1 MPELPEHGCRSTS
14 PVESR
19 DTAQG
24 PPRRLLVGATA
35 AVGAAGAITTI
46 GGPAGAW
53 AAPAVR
59 QILGVPSAAASTTAV
74 TARIRFEGEQT
85 VSNAAGT
92 LVTLPASVVLL
103 NTSTDVTFASGAV
116 IFLEFTYARNV
127 LSLHRDASAS
137 AATVDGAAA
146 PGAIIADGELFLLL
160 EPLQPGSSIAI
171 PIVASVRERVTSS
184 VNGVANT
191 TYTHSVPIDS
201 PVEDR
206 SDSAVTTIA
215 NPSPDLAH
223 FALGFRGTR
232 STAPDSQGRTYEF
245 PEFFTVTRTAA
256 GIDQGVTSLYVA
268 VTSANF
274 PFSIGASDPLLD
286 GVVADVGSWYPGGQ
300 RWAEEP
306 YFAATFPPDS
316 ESVIEFPLY
325 ALDVQD
331 APWPGWTGEFT
342 LTATSSTAPTSAT
355 TTVTMGTPRTASFDA
370 EVTLSGSL
378 DFAGVGGLPT
388 QLHLAAVGDASVPSG
403 SVLIM
408 RRSWATYS
416 RLTDIGV
423 VTVDG
428 APSPEAVVFIDA
440 PGAYESYI
448 HRFVLRNDVAAGQ
461 QLTIPLLWI
470 EQEASPGNAQDATIV
485 SLATA
490 GRDSDSA
497 NNTATQPFSYV
508 GPPIG

>member
-1 MPELPEHGCRSTS
+1 MPELPEHDSRSTS

-35 AVGAAGAITTI
+35 AVGAAGAITAI
-46 GGPAGAW
+46 GGPAEAW

-59 QILGVPSAAASTTAV
+59 QILGVPGAAASTTAV

-92 LVTLPASVVLL
+92 LVTLPASIVLL
-103 NTSTDVTFASGAV
+103 NTSTDVTFASGAL
-116 IFLEFTYARNV
+116 IFLELTYARNV
-127 LSLHRDASAS
+127 LTLDREASAS
-137 AATVDGAAA
+137 AATIDGAAA
-146 PGAIIADGELFLLL
+146 PGAIAADGELFVLLV
-160 EPLQPGSSIAI
+160 PLQPGSSIVI

-184 VNGVANT
+184 VNGVANI
-191 TYTHSVPIDS
+191 TYTHDVPIDA

-206 SDSAVTTIA
+206 SDTAVTTIA

-223 FALGFRGTR
+223 FELGFRGTR
-232 STAPDSQGRTYEF
+232 STAPDSQGRTYDF

-256 GIDQGVTSLYVA
+256 GIEQGVTSLYVA
-268 VTSANF
+268 VTSADF
-274 PFSIGASDPLLD
+274 PFAIGATDPLLD
-286 GVVADVGSWYPGGQ
+286 GVAADVGSWYAGGQ

-306 YFAATFPPDS
+306 YFAATFPQDS
-316 ESVIEFPLY
+316 EGVIEFPLY

-331 APWPGWTGEFT
+331 DPWPGWTGEFT
-342 LTATSSTAPTSAT
+342 LTATSSTATTSAT
-355 TTVTMGTPRTASFDA
+355 TTVTIGTPRTTPFDA
-370 EVTLSGSL
+370 GVALSGSL
-378 DFAGVGGLPT
+378 DYAGVGGLPT
-388 QLHLAAVGDASVPSG
+388 QLHLTAVGTASVPSG
-403 SVLIM
+403 TVLIM

-416 RLTDIGV
+416 RLTGIGT

-428 APSPEAVVFIDA
+428 APAPEALVFIDA

-448 HRFVLRNDVAAGQ
+448 HRFVLRNDVPAGR
-461 QLTIPLLWI
+461 QLTIPLQWI
-470 EQEASPGNAQDATIV
+470 EQQAAPGNSEEATIV
-485 SLATA
+485 SLVTA
-490 GRDSDSA
+490 GRDSDST
-497 NNTATQPFSYV
+497 NNTASQPFSYV